1 MRMSDDEQPPLEH
14 AYAVLQY
21 ASWRQANPGRG
32 VPAGFATSSGFAL
45 GTWVRRM
52 RDAHRSGTLAA
63 SRVRELETL
72 GFTWSGDED
81 RRLGRNLRSARRWS
95 EMLGELDDFLAE
107 HGDVIVPAKHVT
119 PSGNRLGAWLSTQ
132 QRTWRLGNL
141 TNERRCDLYC
151 RGVRPTR
158 DETLRAALD
167 RSPVLAVHDP
177 VRRHLP

>member
-1 MRMSDDEQPPLEH
+1 MSNDEQHPLNH

-21 ASWRQANPGRG
+21 ASWRAANPGRG
-32 VPAGFATSSGFAL
+32 VPAGFVTASGFAL

-52 RDAHRSGTLAA
+52 RAAHRAGTLTAD
-63 SRVRELETL
+63 RVRELEAF

-81 RRLGRNLRSARRWS
+81 RRLGRDLRSSQRWS
-95 EMLGELDDFLAE
+95 EMLGELDDYIAE
-107 HGDVIVPAKHVT
+107 HGDVIVPAKYVT
-119 PSGNRLGAWLSTQ
+119 PSGNRLGEWLSAQ
-132 QRTWRLGNL
+132 QRTWRRGNL
-141 TNERRCDLYC
+141 THERRGDLHR

-158 DETLRAALD
+158 GETLQAAVD

>member
-1 MRMSDDEQPPLEH
+1 MSNDEQPPLEH

-21 ASWRQANPGRG
+21 ASWREANPGRG
-32 VPAGFATSSGFAL
+32 VPAGFVTASGFAL

-52 RDAHRSGTLAA
+52 RAARRAGTLAA
-63 SRVRELETL
+63 GRVCELEAL

-81 RRLGRNLRSARRWS
+81 RRLGQHLRSAHRWS
-95 EMLGELDDFLAE
+95 EMLGELDDYLAE
-107 HGDVIVPAKHVT
+107 HGDVIVPAKHIT
-119 PSGNRLGAWLSTQ
+119 ASGNRLGAWLSTQ
-132 QRTWRLGNL
+132 QRAWRRGNL
-141 TNERRCDLYC
+141 TIERCDDLHR

-158 DETLRAALD
+158 DETLQVALD

>member
-1 MRMSDDEQPPLEH
+1 MSDDEQPPLEH

-21 ASWRQANPGRG
+21 ASWRAANPGRG
-32 VPAGFATSSGFAL
+32 VPAGFVTDSGFAL

-52 RDAHRSGTLAA
+52 RAARRAGTLTAV
-63 SRVRELETL
+63 RVRELDAL

-81 RRLGRNLRSARRWS
+81 RRLGRNLRSAHRWS
-95 EMLGELDDFLAE
+95 EMLGELDAYLAE
-107 HGDVIVPAKHVT
+107 HGDVIVPAKYVT

-132 QRTWRLGNL
+132 QRAWRRGTLAE
-141 TNERRCDLYC
+141 ERRADLHR

-158 DETLRAALD
+158 DETLQAALD